1 MGAVVIADSE
11 PEGSFSALEPVA
23 DIHVRHCPL
32 EGVEVGPEEVPR
44 AVDELP
50 LVALLGCFAEG
61 ETVVRGAQELR
72 LKESDRI
79 AAVTDGLRG
88 LGADVEHAPD
98 GFLVRGGGGLEGG
111 RLDASGDHR
120 LALLGAV
127 AGMASK
133 AGVDVAGWEAVS
145 VSYPTFADDLRR
157 LAE

>member
-1 MGAVVIADSE
+1 
-11 PEGSFSALEPVA
+11 
-23 DIHVRHCPL
+23 
-32 EGVEVGPEEVPR
+32 VGPEEVPR